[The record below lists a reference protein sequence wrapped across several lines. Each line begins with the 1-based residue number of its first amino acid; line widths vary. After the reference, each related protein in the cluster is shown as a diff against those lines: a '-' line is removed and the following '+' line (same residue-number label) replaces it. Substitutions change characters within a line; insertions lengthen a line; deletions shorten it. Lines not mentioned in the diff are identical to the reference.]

1 MRKSLLFASIFIGGY
16 LLGKIPERKAFNK
29 LKEIHKNDVVELN
42 NTRAKLG
49 TAEEMLQNYESLRV
63 MCDATSHLAEFVN
76 KHTTSVCKKNDGLK
90 RNIQEMKYEA
100 ERLNR

>member
-1 MRKSLLFASIFIGGY
+1 MQLIKIYASVFIGGY
-16 LLGKIPERKAFNK
+16 LLGKIPERRAFNK

-49 TAEEMLQNYESLRV
+49 KAEEMLQSYEDLRT

-76 KHTTSVCKKNDGLK
+76 KHTTNVCKKNDGLK

>member
-1 MRKSLLFASIFIGGY
+1 MRKILLIASVFIGGY

-42 NTRAKLG
+42 NTKAKLG
-49 TAEEMLQNYESLRV
+49 KTEEMLQDYENLRD
-63 MCDATSHLAEFVN
+63 MCNITNRLAEFVN
-76 KHTTSVCKKNDGLK
+76 KHTTNVCKKNDELK
-90 RNIQEMKYEA
+90 RIIQEMKYEA

>member
-1 MRKSLLFASIFIGGY
+1 MRKTLLIASVFIGGY

-42 NTRAKLG
+42 NTKAKLG
-49 TAEEMLQNYESLRV
+49 KTEEMLQDYENLRD
-63 MCDATSHLAEFVN
+63 MCNTTSRLAELVN
-76 KHTTSVCKKNDGLK
+76 KHTTNVCKKNDGLK

>member
-42 NTRAKLG
+42 NTRVKLSE
-49 TAEEMLQNYESLRV
+49 AEETLQYCEDLRV
-63 MCDATSHLAEFVN
+63 MYDTTSRLAEFVN
-76 KHTTSVCKKNDGLK
+76 KHTTNVCKKNEGLK

-100 ERLNR
+100 ERFNR